1 MRVLEKARVVLEDLR
16 ARESKRRL
24 RNWREMLGRYV
35 DTGLISRKPVKCLK
49 CGRVVDMVCEECLAE
64 SLLAKSPKAI

>member
-1 MRVLEKARVVLEDLR
+1 MTVSERTRVVLEDLR

-24 RNWREMLGRYV
+24 RNRREMLGRYV

-49 CGRVVDMVCEECLAE
+49 CGRVADMICERCLKGGAD
-64 SLLAKSPKAI
+64 